1 MEKATIQDHE
11 CDDNQATVTIAKMH
25 FVAKYDYI
33 GQLQISSPVAHIFIM
48 IVVMD
53 LITET
58 EDKAE

>member
-1 MEKATIQDHE
+1 MNEDHE
-11 CDDNQATVTIAKMH
+11 YNDNTATVTIAKMH
-25 FVAKYDYI
+25 FVAKYYYI
-33 GQLQISSPVAHIFIM
+33 GQLQISLTVAHMFIM

>member
-1 MEKATIQDHE
+1 MKVMNEDHE
-11 CDDNQATVTIAKMH
+11 YNDNTATVTIAKMH
-25 FVAKYDYI
+25 VVAKYYYI

-53 LITET
+53 VIAET